1 MARYDD
7 DFWDRWD
14 DGEYDYDDL
23 ENNLHHRHYENN
35 DYDANY
41 DHYYYDNNDDRD
53 YDNYLDR
60 DPGPACEDW

>member
-23 ENNLHHRHYENN
+23 DNYLHHRHYENN
-35 DYDANY
+35 AYDAEY
-41 DHYYYDNNDDRD
+41 DK
-53 YDNYLDR
+53 YLDR

>member
-14 DGEYDYDDL
+14 DGEYD
-23 ENNLHHRHYENN
+23 
-35 DYDANY
+35 Y